1 MFLRAI
7 FELKNSSGAE
17 IININS
23 SNSMKFVESL
33 PELEISTEASTFSN
47 LQAYDLDLNMANLN
61 DCKYYTVNEFHKLK
75 LQKKF
80 NIFHSNVNGLESK
93 FDNLHEFLSSASFN
107 MDIVAIT
114 ETSQKTNENFIK
126 NVSIEAYDIYSTG
139 SQLARGGTVIY
150 VNKNFDSF
158 ERNDLKINN
167 EE

>member
-1 MFLRAI
+1 
-7 FELKNSSGAE
+7 
-17 IININS
+17 
-23 SNSMKFVESL
+23 MKFLESL
-33 PELEISTEASTFSN
+33 PELEISTEASKFSN

-61 DCKYYTVNEFHKLK
+61 VNEFHKLK

-139 SQLARGGTVIY
+139 S
-150 VNKNFDSF
+150 
-158 ERNDLKINN
+158 
-167 EE
+167 